1 MLHYFNKTYEYSM
14 GTWVLY
20 DSWVEDAVEW
30 GVTKFCW
37 CSRSS
42 LHRLF
47 VFSFN
52 VWRHCS
58 LWDSPEGVC
67 VCVLGLMQCLCSC
80 SRCPRPVPALATCWT
95 LRPKVKAARL
105 GLGSQPSTWARQW
118 RHLSRRSS
126 LSHGR
131 CTCAGKESM
140 ELGIEERERCFLCKV
155 SESPWTQSSV
165 ECKGLILSD
174 TDHLEHI

>member
-1 MLHYFNKTYEYSM
+1 MLHYFNKIYEYSM

-37 CSRSS
+37 CSWSS

-47 VFSFN
+47 VFSFS

-80 SRCPRPVPALATCWT
+80 SRCPRPVPALATSWT
-95 LRPKVKAARL
+95 LRPKAKAARL

-140 ELGIEERERCFLCKV
+140 ELGIEEREKCFLCKV
-155 SESPWTQSSV
+155 SESLFTLNTEFCWM
-165 ECKGLILSD
+165 
-174 TDHLEHI
+174 

>member
-1 MLHYFNKTYEYSM
+1 MNKYSM
-14 GTWVLY
+14 GTWVLHGG
-20 DSWVEDAVEW
+20 WVEDAEVRCY
-30 GVTKFCW
+30 FYW
-37 CSRSS
+37 CSWSG

-52 VWRHCS
+52 LWRHCS
-58 LWDSPEGVC
+58 LWDSPEGGPVC

-80 SRCPRPVPALATCWT
+80 SRCPRPAPALATCWT
-95 LRPKVKAARL
+95 LRRKVKAARL
-105 GLGSQPSTWARQW
+105 GLGSQASTWARQW

-140 ELGIEERERCFLCKV
+140 ELGTEGKGKV
-155 SESPWTQSSV
+155 LPLQSVWLIGSPWTQSSV
-165 ECKGLILSD
+165 
-174 TDHLEHI
+174 